1 MTYKHWKVFF
11 SGCASRKIK
20 FFLKNFFNKCEQ
32 IRRRQWIWSQLLQ
45 KSLIENF
52 IYSAVLALIEAVAQ
66 GVLRD
71 LEKFIGKHLCQS
83 LFFNKVVGLRPATLL
98 KKSMVAAPLPLILGR
113 DLKISDQNNWGKDG
127 GRVEDLKKN

>member
-1 MTYKHWKVFF
+1 M
-11 SGCASRKIK
+11 
-20 FFLKNFFNKCEQ
+20 
-32 IRRRQWIWSQLLQ
+32 
-45 KSLIENF
+45 ENF

-127 GRVEDLKKN
+127 GRVEDLKKKVNLRGDPKF

>member
-1 MTYKHWKVFF
+1 M
-11 SGCASRKIK
+11 
-20 FFLKNFFNKCEQ
+20 
-32 IRRRQWIWSQLLQ
+32 
-45 KSLIENF
+45 ENF

-98 KKSMVAAPLPLILGR
+98 NKSTVAAPPLLSPNFRGR
-113 DLKISDQNNWGKDG
+113 P
-127 GRVEDLKKN
+127 KNFRPK

>member
-1 MTYKHWKVFF
+1 M
-11 SGCASRKIK
+11 
-20 FFLKNFFNKCEQ
+20 
-32 IRRRQWIWSQLLQ
+32 
-45 KSLIENF
+45 ENF

-71 LEKFIGKHLCQS
+71 LEKFIGKHLCQN

-127 GRVEDLKKN
+127 GRVEDLKKKLNLRGDPKF

>member
-1 MTYKHWKVFF
+1 M
-11 SGCASRKIK
+11 
-20 FFLKNFFNKCEQ
+20 
-32 IRRRQWIWSQLLQ
+32 
-45 KSLIENF
+45 ENF

-127 GRVEDLKKN
+127 GRVEDLKKKLNLRGDPKF

>member
-1 MTYKHWKVFF
+1 M
-11 SGCASRKIK
+11 
-20 FFLKNFFNKCEQ
+20 
-32 IRRRQWIWSQLLQ
+32 
-45 KSLIENF
+45 ENF
-52 IYSAVLALIEAVAQ
+52 IYSTVLVLIEAVAQ

-71 LEKFIGKHLCQS
+71 LEKFIGKHLCQN

-127 GRVEDLKKN
+127 GRVEDLKKKLNLRGDPKF